1 MKNKYIVFVWLCFF
15 LVSFRGNHNDVNLER
30 KGKDYAV
37 FFAVKDYQ
45 NWDDLRTPIKDA
57 EAIAK
62 VLKNE
67 YDFETKILR
76 NPTKRAI
83 RRKIAALQK
92 KKFNK
97 GDQLLLF
104 FTGHGEF
111 VPSSFNSDEG
121 KGYFIPSDAKRND
134 EFRESYLYYPDVK
147 PDIND
152 IACDHILI
160 VIDACFSGSFLKYR
174 TGDERPGQLS
184 ERDFLIENSME
195 KRCRK
200 RITSGG
206 LKRTQDGFYHSPFT
220 DNFLKGLNTFGGEDR
235 VLTHHELFVQLAD
248 PRNEPQ
254 RGYFGHEDSN
264 SKFLF
269 IAKDKET
276 KKENKQFTE
285 HQKADVRE
293 WKKAEERNTIEAYQ
307 NYILSF
313 RTGLYT
319 MKAYQKIDEL
329 RMQKPIPKPR
339 ISNFL
344 RPSMTF
350 VQGGIFDMGCTP
362 EQRGN
367 CSDDKKPLRKN
378 VQVKDFSIGTY
389 EVTVAEYLAFT
400 DDTKSNYP
408 KWLEEGNDY
417 HIETGSKMHYKEK
430 GYSRAAFTLPIV
442 GVSWDNAKAY
452 CQWLSQKTGKRFR
465 LPTEAEW
472 EYAARGGERGKENNF
487 NFSGSNTIDEVAWYS
502 SNSDSKTHPVGQK
515 KPNELGIYDMSGN
528 VWEWIEDCW
537 HKDYNNAPTNSKAW
551 LEGDKGNCS
560 RRVLRGG
567 SWYNYNFDC
576 RVSNRNNYNADDRDI
591 NFGFRV
597 AQD

>member
-1 MKNKYIVFVWLCFF
+1 MISRLFAFILLCIILF
-15 LVSFRGNHNDVNLER
+15 SFRGDTLQRE
-30 KGKDYAV
+30 GKDYAV

-45 NWDDLRTPIKDA
+45 NWEDLRTPIKDA

-67 YDFETKILR
+67 YDFETEILR

-111 VPSSFNSDEG
+111 VPSSYNSDEG

-152 IACDHILI
+152 IACEHILI

-200 RITSGG
+200 GITSGG
-206 LKRTQDGFYHSPFT
+206 LKRTQDGYHHSPFT

-254 RGYFGHEDSN
+254 RGYFGYEDSN

-269 IAKDKET
+269 IAKNKET
-276 KKENKQFTE
+276 KKENGQITE
-285 HQKADVRE
+285 HRKADLRE
-293 WKKAEERNTIEAYQ
+293 WKKAEKENTIEAYQ
-307 NYILSF
+307 DYILSF

-319 MKAYQKIDEL
+319 MKAYQRIDEL
-329 RMQKPIPKPR
+329 RMQKTIPKP
-339 ISNFL
+339 SNFL

-350 VQGGIFDMGCTP
+350 VKGGTFNMGCTP
-362 EQRGN
+362 EQEAN
-367 CSDDKKPLRKN
+367 CDDDEKPMRRN
-378 VQVKDFSIGTY
+378 VQVKDFYIGTY
-389 EVTVAEYLAFT
+389 EITNEEFAAFLT
-400 DDTKSNYP
+400 DNGEGNK
-408 KWLEEGNDY
+408 EEGGRTWVNLKGIY
-417 HIETGSKMHYKEK
+417 NGVVCGIEEFSPKKFKIKAGLEK
-430 GYSRAAFTLPIV
+430 HPMIF
-442 GVSWDNAKAY
+442 VSWYGAKAY
-452 CQWLSQKTGKRFR
+452 CKWLSQKTGKRYR
-465 LPTEAEW
+465 LPTESEW
-472 EYAARGGERGKENNF
+472 EYAARGGKNLKN
-487 NFSGSNTIDEVAWYS
+487 SNIQAA
-502 SNSDSKTHPVGQK
+502 
-515 KPNELGIYDMSGN
+515 I
-528 VWEWIEDCW
+528 
-537 HKDYNNAPTNSKAW
+537 
-551 LEGDKGNCS
+551 
-560 RRVLRGG
+560 R
-567 SWYNYNFDC
+567 
-576 RVSNRNNYNADDRDI
+576 
-591 NFGFRV
+591 
-597 AQD
+597 